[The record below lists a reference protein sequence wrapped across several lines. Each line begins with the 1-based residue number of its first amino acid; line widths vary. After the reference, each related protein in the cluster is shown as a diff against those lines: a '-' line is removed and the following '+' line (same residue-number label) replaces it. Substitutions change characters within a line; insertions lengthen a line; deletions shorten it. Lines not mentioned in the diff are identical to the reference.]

1 LKQNQLV
8 EKLSLQAE
16 SFQEGFETLI
26 KCNSFDE
33 ITKNFWHLLRGNFL
47 VTNIILLHKS
57 SIDAEWKITGSET
70 DIKKSD
76 LSYLNPKNQLI
87 IKYYKKKKF
96 DVALVF
102 PLSDSSYLGMLLG
115 HKMDGTAFTDFDKVT
130 LQILLQVFSSAYNY
144 YLNQKKEKKLV
155 FELNEKVLQLNNL
168 IDTGIELSR
177 FDKQNILFDLAL
189 ERITSI
195 TNSSSALLVVTNK
208 DSGSTEHQITF
219 PGQLSVEE
227 ILKGNLKIES
237 SFEFNKKSYRFVLSE
252 KETRKGATSF
262 NELDELLL
270 HAITRQVQASIEN
283 EFLLKQSLEKER
295 IEKEISL
302 AATIQQTIIPK
313 ELPEIPGYEL
323 AGINIPSREVGGD
336 YYDCI
341 SLEKGIYALI
351 MADVAG
357 KGISAALLV
366 STLNAALY
374 SYLDFNL
381 PPTELADKLNKLI
394 YKSSPP
400 DKYITFFIAILDSN
414 SGELNIVNAGHNP
427 GLILRGNGNLE
438 KIEAGGTGLG
448 MLDFGIPYTGQSLI
462 LNKGDMLF
470 LYTDGIPEAMNLNE
484 EEYSDER
491 MIEFLKNNSEKSS
504 RDLWKAFVKD
514 VRSHTAG
521 ADQSDD
527 ITLLVLK
534 RSNN

>member
-1 LKQNQLV
+1 MKQNPLV

-26 KCNSFDE
+26 KCSSFKE
-33 ITKNFWHLLRGNFL
+33 ISKNFWHLLRGNFL

-57 SIDAEWKITGSET
+57 SINEEWRLTGSEA

-76 LSYLNPKNQLI
+76 LSYLSRKSQLT

-96 DVALVF
+96 DVALVL
-102 PLSDSSYLGMLLG
+102 PLSDHSYLGILLG
-115 HKMDGTAFTDFDKVT
+115 HKLDGTAFTDFDKIT

-144 YLNQKKEKKLV
+144 FLNQRKEKKLV

-177 FDKQNILFDLAL
+177 LDKQNILFELAL

-195 TNSSSALLVVTNK
+195 TNSSSALIIITNMDDEK
-208 DSGSTEHQITF
+208 VEDQITF
-219 PGQLSVEE
+219 PGNISTDKV
-227 ILKGNLKIES
+227 LKSRLKIES
-237 SFEFNKKSYRFVLSE
+237 SFEFNKKSYRFILSE
-252 KETRKGATSF
+252 KETRKGVTSF

-270 HAITRQVQASIEN
+270 HAITRQVQTSIEN

-295 IEKEISL
+295 IEKEMSL
-302 AATIQQTIIPK
+302 AAAIQQTIIPS
-313 ELPEIPGYEL
+313 ELPKIKGYEL

-341 SLEKGIYALI
+341 DLGKGIFAII

-374 SYLDFNL
+374 SYLEFDL
-381 PPTELADKLNKLI
+381 PLTELVDKLNKLI
-394 YKSSPP
+394 FKSSPP
-400 DKYITFFIAILDSN
+400 DKYITFLITILDSN

-427 GLILRGNGNLE
+427 GLILRDDGTLE

-448 MLDFGIPYTGQSLI
+448 MLDLGIPYDGQSLM
-462 LNKGDMLF
+462 LNKRDLLF

-491 MIEFLKNNSEKSS
+491 MIEFLRNNSKKSPN
-504 RDLWKAFVKD
+504 DLSNAFVKD
-514 VRSHTAG
+514 VQIHTSG

-527 ITLLVLK
+527 ITMLVLK
-534 RSNN
+534 RSN